1 MDLGHEI
8 DERVHSVM
16 AQARNGDRTTREQ
29 LEDLVRWGF
38 YGQKCFSQFGM
49 GLSGYVFRHSR
60 TSVRMTV
67 KVVESGVSLVAFVT
81 AATTMGSIE
90 HMFYLLESEKLK
102 WQKDKYPWI

>member
-1 MDLGHEI
+1 
-8 DERVHSVM
+8 
-16 AQARNGDRTTREQ
+16 
-29 LEDLVRWGF
+29 
-38 YGQKCFSQFGM
+38 
-49 GLSGYVFRHSR
+49 
-60 TSVRMTV
+60 MTV